1 MPTKVTATLPHG
13 RQTSSSGSSAH
24 RPPDGARAE
33 RRPDPRR
40 LALLS
45 AIGALLVGA
54 ALLIHF
60 RYQSGRPAREHVRQ
74 GIALAAAGKLTEAE
88 GEWRRALQLDPQ
100 NRAPQLL
107 LSRLYLDTDRAE
119 RALPLLEG
127 LRTAAPR
134 TPHALCTL
142 AEAYARTEQNSQ
154 GMEAARQAV
163 VLEPNCAR
171 AHALLGI
178 FQGNAHDMRGAIA
191 ELSRAAA
198 LDPSDAKITLSLTQ
212 AQMDGADFLAVERTL
227 RTLTTRAPAS
237 IPNPSLAQA
246 HYLLGMAYAR
256 RTPTPENR
264 RTAITAFQRAVR
276 LDPSLTGANAEIGR
290 LLLLSG
296 DARGA
301 IRTLEDLRRRGA
313 NTKETCFNLA
323 AAYRKVGDTRGAA
336 RLSQEAKRLAD
347 LDARRET
354 LRKRLAVEPTNGRVA
369 LELAQAALA
378 AGDLPEA
385 APLLDAVLQ
394 VHPRDPR
401 ALQAAITLYDRL
413 GERETANT
421 FRRRL
426 TASGNT
432 GDPDAQR

>member
-1 MPTKVTATLPHG
+1 ME
-13 RQTSSSGSSAH
+13 TSSSGSAA
-24 RPPDGARAE
+24 RPRKTARAE
-33 RRPDPRR
+33 RRPDHRR
-40 LALLS
+40 LVLLS
-45 AIGALLVGA
+45 GIGALLVGA

-88 GEWRRALQLDPQ
+88 GEWRRALQADPE

-107 LSRLYLDTDRAE
+107 LSRLYLDTDRAD
-119 RALPLLEG
+119 RALPLLES
-127 LRTAAPR
+127 LRVTAPQ

-142 AEAYARTEQNSQ
+142 AEAYARTEQD
-154 GMEAARQAV
+154 GRGVEAARQAV

-178 FQGNAHDMRGAIA
+178 FLGNAHDMRGAIA

-198 LDPSDAKITLSLTQ
+198 LDPSDHKITLSLAQ
-212 AQMDGADFLAVERTL
+212 AQMDEADFPAVERTL
-227 RTLTTRAPAS
+227 RALTTRASAS
-237 IPNPSLAQA
+237 APSLAQA

-264 RTAITAFQRAVR
+264 RTAITAFRRAAR
-276 LDPSLTGANAEIGR
+276 LDPSLTGADAEIGR

-301 IRTLEDLRRRGA
+301 IQTFEDLRRRGA
-313 NTKETCFNLA
+313 STKETCFNLA
-323 AAYRKVGDTRGAA
+323 AAYRKIGDTPRAS
-336 RLSQEAKRLAD
+336 RMSQEAKRLTD
-347 LDARRET
+347 LDARRAA
-354 LRKRLAVEPTNGRVA
+354 LRKRLSVEPTNGRVA
-369 LELAQAALA
+369 LELAEAALA

-394 VHPRDPR
+394 VHPGDPR
-401 ALQAAITLYDRL
+401 VLRAAITLYDRL
-413 GERETANT
+413 GEPVTANT
-421 FRRRL
+421 FRQRL

-432 GDPDAQR
+432 GSPDARR